1 MPKTLNQKIE
11 WVVEAKKTELLFSM
25 SRILRRPP
33 DPKPPLDEHVYSS
46 AHMKQHPV
54 RHRVERTKNK
64 HSRAVFRDDTIIIR
78 LAKGL
83 TQDEEKEHVDDLLE
97 RMLKQVED
105 EQEKILINP
114 FGKLLDQGESA
125 TITLANGK
133 KYCFCLKPGKKT
145 FIRRT
150 TRGWNVQIGPS
161 MRRKGLH
168 RLLWKAVSKEELG
181 RVEQMVM
188 RLNDETFGVH
198 VSDVKLQFASSQ
210 WGSCSPSGT
219 IMLNSALLFVR
230 PEVIKYVILHELAHR
245 KRADHSPQYWQ
256 WVEWAMP
263 GYEKAREGLYD
274 YRLPTI

>member
-1 MPKTLNQKIE
+1 
-11 WVVEAKKTELLFSM
+11 
-25 SRILRRPP
+25 
-33 DPKPPLDEHVYSS
+33 
-46 AHMKQHPV
+46 MKQHPV

-150 TRGWNVQIGPS
+150 TRGWNVTIGPN

-168 RLLWKAVSKEELG
+168 RLLWKTLAAEEHSRLEEL
-181 RVEQMVM
+181 VHKIN
-188 RLNDETFGVH
+188 NDTYGVNITK
-198 VSDVKLQFASSQ
+198 VKLQFASSQ
-210 WGSCSPSGT
+210 WGSCSYQGV
-219 IMLNSALLFVR
+219 IMLNSALLFVK
-230 PEVIKYVILHELAHR
+230 PEVMHYVIVHELAHR
-245 KRADHSPQYWQ
+245 KRADHSAQYWS
-256 WVEWAMP
+256 WVEWALP
-263 GYEKAREGLYD
+263 NYNKYRESLYD